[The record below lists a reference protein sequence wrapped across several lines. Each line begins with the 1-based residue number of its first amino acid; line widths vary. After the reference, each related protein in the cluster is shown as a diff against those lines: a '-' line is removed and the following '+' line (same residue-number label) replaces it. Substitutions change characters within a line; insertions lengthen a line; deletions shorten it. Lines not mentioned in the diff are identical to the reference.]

1 MMHTFHVIFTG
12 DTIHKQSDM
21 AAIARGAGGVVYGDV
36 MRAVMDGCTTGR
48 RTRSP
53 PGAGRLGLWA
63 RSVEKDEGRLQGLHE
78 EAWSGTIA
86 KSIEDA
92 KVACRRLVELAEIHG
107 SNLRVWGCGGGMD
120 QLVQISTP
128 TGFIEPVDH
137 MRPLNSR
144 STVNRDKQVNT
155 RPATVTLT
163 HRR

>member
-1 MMHTFHVIFTG
+1 M
-12 DTIHKQSDM
+12 D
-21 AAIARGAGGVVYGDV
+21 ARQAGGREVLLVQGAWV
-36 MRAVMDGCTTGR
+36 SGRAPSRKT
-48 RTRSP
+48 
-53 PGAGRLGLWA
+53 
-63 RSVEKDEGRLQGLHE
+63 KDASKAFMKKHG
-78 EAWSGTIA
+78 GTIA